1 MEKKFTNIDELFKNK
16 LKNHEVEP
24 PAHLWNN
31 ISQEIDNAG
40 SIDDIFKKS
49 LHHNEVTPPAYVWDN
64 INASLDKSDNKR
76 KTRIWWMLGSG
87 AAVIAAFTAGYFI
100 AHTIQEKQE
109 IKPLAKTHQELLQSQ
124 SENKS
129 LSVTE
134 NSINASQDADNSL
147 TLFSYNNNDKA
158 ASSIIESS
166 QSLKSTS
173 GKNTNSSA
181 KSLNVNNS
189 KTEKTVP
196 AKKRKQEGASENN
209 ESNTRKVD
217 LLNENQLKDDNTVF
231 VTEDIRN
238 EKQVSETL
246 PTQNNQAIT
255 DDNNSATETSETN
268 QSNEGDIEAAKQDAA
283 KTEQTI
289 DLYEG
294 LDPVSS
300 YYPVFSVSPFFSPMY
315 VIRNSFNDESKY
327 DPIAPGGDDRF
338 KHTTRFSYQAGVL
351 LGYNFTRNIS
361 VHIGCSYNQITH
373 STGRG
378 QLQTIPFSQA
388 GIYDS
393 ALTVQTSAG
402 ELTGISVDP
411 NLDNQEVGPTIN
423 IEQTLL
429 QSPIQQV
436 VQTIGFVEVP
446 VLFKY
451 RIATSRVGF
460 LFTGGFGT
468 GFIVRNDAFAENQT
482 EYVRFGETANIRNVN
497 FNLIL
502 GAGMDVQITPWMY
515 FTFEPTFRYSLMN
528 WSMKEDVKVNPI
540 MIGANTGLSFRF

>member
-16 LKNHEVEP
+16 LMNYEVEP

-31 ISQEIDNAG
+31 ISQELDNAG
-40 SIDDIFKKS
+40 NIDDLFKKS
-49 LHHNEVTPPAYVWDN
+49 LHENEVTPPAYVWDN
-64 INASLDKSDNKR
+64 INASLDKLDNKR
-76 KTRIWWMLGSG
+76 KNRIWWMLGSG
-87 AAVIAAFTAGYFI
+87 AAVIIAFITGYFI
-100 AHTIQEKQE
+100 ADYVQQKSDVEPVSIALHEQNKSDKDLLLGKENNVTHPQNVTNNQTKSAVANTGKSNSSNQKSALSANTTTAVNSHLNPQGFNTSNKKGKPTKANSIQGIADNNKNNGTVQRNSFNEKQ
-109 IKPLAKTHQELLQSQ
+109 
-124 SENKS
+124 
-129 LSVTE
+129 
-134 NSINASQDADNSL
+134 
-147 TLFSYNNNDKA
+147 
-158 ASSIIESS
+158 
-166 QSLKSTS
+166 
-173 GKNTNSSA
+173 
-181 KSLNVNNS
+181 LN
-189 KTEKTVP
+189 
-196 AKKRKQEGASENN
+196 
-209 ESNTRKVD
+209 
-217 LLNENQLKDDNTVF
+217 KDDNGVVF
-231 VTEDIRN
+231 VDESQENMLVKESIKTDN
-238 EKQVSETL
+238 ELAVTNN
-246 PTQNNQAIT
+246 NNQETEETEKENIT
-255 DDNNSATETSETN
+255 VENTETTK
-268 QSNEGDIEAAKQDAA
+268 QEASTKN
-283 KTEQTI
+283 QTI
-289 DLYEG
+289 DLYAD
-294 LDPVSS
+294 LDPVNS
-300 YYPVFSVSPFFSPMY
+300 YYPLFSVSPFFSPMY
-315 VIRNSFNDESKY
+315 AIRNSFNNEEKY

-351 LGYNFTRNIS
+351 LGYNFTRKIS
-361 VHIGCSYNQITH
+361 IHIGCSYNQITH

-378 QLQTIPFSQA
+378 QLQTMPFSQA

-411 NLDNQEVGPTIN
+411 NLDNQEIGPTIN

-436 VQTIGFVEVP
+436 VQTIGFIEVP

-451 RIATSRVGF
+451 RFASSRVGF
-460 LFTGGFGT
+460 LLTGGFGT

-540 MIGANTGLSFRF
+540 MIGANTGVSFRF

>member
-1 MEKKFTNIDELFKNK
+1 MEKKFTNIDELFKIK

-31 ISQEIDNAG
+31 ISQELDNAG
-40 SIDDIFKKS
+40 NIDDIFKKS
-49 LHHNEVTPPAYVWDN
+49 LQHNEVTPPAYVWDN
-64 INASLDKSDNKR
+64 INASLDKSDNNR

-100 AHTIQEKQE
+100 AHSIQKKPEV
-109 IKPLAKTHQELLQSQ
+109 KPLAKTHHELLLQS
-124 SENKS
+124 ENNK
-129 LSVTE
+129 LTVTE
-134 NSINASQDADNSL
+134 NTINKPQDADNNL
-147 TLFSYNNNDKA
+147 NLFSSKTTVNVE
-158 ASSIIESS
+158 SSTLEFS

-173 GKNTNSSA
+173 GKNTNSSTI
-181 KSLNVNNS
+181 SLNNNS
-189 KTEKTVP
+189 KTEKTVA
-196 AKKRKQEGASENN
+196 AKKLKQEGTPENN

-217 LLNENQLKDDNTVF
+217 LFNENQSKDDNTVF
-231 VTEDIRN
+231 VNEDIHH
-238 EKQVSETL
+238 EKQVSKTL
-246 PTQNNQAIT
+246 PTLNHQSITEMNNA
-255 DDNNSATETSETN
+255 ATEDSKSNQNSEVTV
-268 QSNEGDIEAAKQDAA
+268 EVAKQDTA

-315 VIRNSFNDESKY
+315 AIRNSFNDESKY
-327 DPIAPGGDDRF
+327 DPIVPGGDDRF

-351 LGYNFTRNIS
+351 LGYNFSRNIS
-361 VHIGCSYNQITH
+361 IHIGCSYNQITH
-373 STGRG
+373 STTRG

-429 QSPIQQV
+429 HSPIQQV

-451 RIATSRVGF
+451 RIASSRVGF

-497 FNLIL
+497 FNLVL

>member
-31 ISQEIDNAG
+31 ISQELDNAE

-64 INASLDKSDNKR
+64 INASLDKFDNKR

-100 AHTIQEKQE
+100 AHTIQEKPE
-109 IKPLAKTHQELLQSQ
+109 VKSLAKTHQVLLQS
-124 SENKS
+124 ENN

-134 NSINASQDADNSL
+134 NTINKPQDANNNL
-147 TLFSYNNNDKA
+147 TLFSSKNNNKA
-158 ASSIIESS
+158 ESSIIESS

-173 GKNTNSSA
+173 GENANSDTHSFKN
-181 KSLNVNNS
+181 NN
-189 KTEKTVP
+189 KTEKTVS
-196 AKKRKQEGASENN
+196 AKKWKQEGALENN
-209 ESNTRKVD
+209 VNDTRKVD
-217 LLNENQLKDDNTVF
+217 LLNENQLKDNNTIF
-231 VTEDIRN
+231 ITEDIRN
-238 EKQVSETL
+238 EKQVPETL
-246 PTQNNQAIT
+246 PTQNYQAIT
-255 DDNNSATETSETN
+255 DDNNSVTEASETN
-268 QSNEGDIEAAKQDAA
+268 QNNEGNVEVAKQDAA
-283 KTEQTI
+283 KTEQMI

-294 LDPVSS
+294 LDPISS

-327 DPIAPGGDDRF
+327 DPIGPGGDDRF
-338 KHTTRFSYQAGVL
+338 KHSTRFSYQSGVL

-411 NLDNQEVGPTIN
+411 NLDNPEVGPTFN

-451 RIATSRVGF
+451 RIATSRIGF
-460 LFTGGFGT
+460 LFTVGMGT

-482 EYVRFGETANIRNVN
+482 EYVRFGKTANLRNVN
-497 FNLIL
+497 FNLVL

-528 WSMKEDVKVNPI
+528 WSMKENVKVNPI

>member
-1 MEKKFTNIDELFKNK
+1 MEKKFTHIDELFKNK
-16 LKNHEVEP
+16 LNNHRVEP

-31 ISQEIDNAG
+31 ISQELDNAG
-40 SIDDIFKKS
+40 SIDDVFKKS
-49 LHHNEVTPPAYVWDN
+49 LSHKEVTPPAYVWDN
-64 INASLDKSDNKR
+64 INSSLDKSENKR
-76 KTRIWWMLGSG
+76 KARIWWMLGSG
-87 AAVIAAFTAGYFI
+87 AAVIAAFIAGYFI
-100 AHTIQEKQE
+100 ADTVQNEGKNQSLAITQQEQ
-109 IKPLAKTHQELLQSQ
+109 IL
-124 SENKS
+124 
-129 LSVTE
+129 TE
-134 NSINASQDADNSL
+134 NERNSIEESTVANIQKENNSLNLSLVKSTNENASSNAETTSLLTTNESKNSN
-147 TLFSYNNNDKA
+147 SN
-158 ASSIIESS
+158 I
-166 QSLKSTS
+166 S
-173 GKNTNSSA
+173 GFKNTG
-181 KSLNVNNS
+181 
-189 KTEKTVP
+189 KTEKPVLAETTKVTP
-196 AKKRKQEGASENN
+196 GNNGNNKKPSDKSSGKQSEEKNNLLLADDSNHDIKLTEELPSVNEQAVTEAKTGTTETTKSNQTTHNDQANAKKIQED
-209 ESNTRKVD
+209 V
-217 LLNENQLKDDNTVF
+217 V
-231 VTEDIRN
+231 
-238 EKQVSETL
+238 
-246 PTQNNQAIT
+246 
-255 DDNNSATETSETN
+255 
-268 QSNEGDIEAAKQDAA
+268 

-300 YYPVFSVSPFFSPMY
+300 YYPLFSISPFFSPMY
-315 VIRNSFNDESKY
+315 AIRNSFNDESKY
-327 DPIAPGGDDRF
+327 DPITPGSDDRF
-338 KHTTRFSYQAGVL
+338 NHTTRFSYQAGVL

-361 VHIGCSYNQITH
+361 LHIGCSYNQITH

-388 GIYDS
+388 SIYDS

-411 NLDNQEVGPTIN
+411 NLDNPEVGPTID

-429 QSPIQQV
+429 QSPIQRV

-468 GFIVRNDAFAENQT
+468 GFVVRNDAFAENQT

-497 FNLIL
+497 FNLVL
-502 GAGMDVQITPWMY
+502 GAGLDVQITPWMY

-528 WSMKEDVKVNPI
+528 WSIKEDVKINPI